1 MFKCISSMV
10 LRCHLYNHINI
21 RKQQMG
27 WTEKSEFMW
36 CAYGQD
42 IFTFLLSK
50 VEPDGKITLVLVHV
64 IQSVKTCSEKMIKFE
79 WQGAYF
85 FSDIDIRIR
94 LALQSTTT
102 RSSIRKLQKLGALA
116 TMTEFEFFF
125 PNLLS
130 ISHSV
135 KIADY
140 ITYSSNQSNYSLSI
154 SLISPLQ

>member
-125 PNLLS
+125 QIYFPYHILLR
-130 ISHSV
+130 
-135 KIADY
+135 
-140 ITYSSNQSNYSLSI
+140 
-154 SLISPLQ
+154 LQTT

>member
-1 MFKCISSMV
+1 
-10 LRCHLYNHINI
+10 
-21 RKQQMG
+21 MG

-102 RSSIRKLQKLGALA
+102 RSSIWKLQKLGALA

-125 PNLLS
+125 QIYFPYHILLR
-130 ISHSV
+130 
-135 KIADY
+135 
-140 ITYSSNQSNYSLSI
+140 
-154 SLISPLQ
+154 LQTT